1 MPRSPAAGVA
11 GTHSRRIRLLVYLLI
26 AAAVVAA
33 LVLGGRSLAGPLQRF
48 AAWVQG
54 LGVWGPVVFILGYA
68 VATVAFAPGAVL
80 TLAAGALFGL
90 VYGTLYTLV
99 GATLGASL
107 AFLVARY
114 VARGAIE
121 RRMAGNPRFQAIDRA
136 VGRQGF
142 KIVAL
147 LRLSPVFP
155 FNLLNYALG
164 LTRVRFLDYLAASV
178 AMLPGTLLYVYY
190 GKAAGSLAA
199 AFAGGGGGGASGAG
213 GSAGMHP
220 AVAAGGSP
228 KAASWA
234 VLAVG
239 LLATVA
245 VTTYVTR
252 LAGKALR
259 QELGEPATPG
269 ADDATPAAASGH
281 DEEAPHG

>member
-1 MPRSPAAGVA
+1 MPRSPSGSAAGRIVLYVVA
-11 GTHSRRIRLLVYLLI
+11 
-26 AAAVVAA
+26 AAAVAAA
-33 LVLGGRSLAGPLQRF
+33 LVLGGRSLIGPLQRF

-68 VATVAFAPGAVL
+68 AATVAFAPGAVL

-90 VYGTLYTLV
+90 VYGTIYTLA

-114 VARGAIE
+114 VARGAVEHRI
-121 RRMAGNPRFQAIDRA
+121 AGNARFQAIDRA
-136 VGRQGF
+136 VGREGF

-164 LTRVRFLDYLAASV
+164 LTRVRFLDYFAASA

-199 AFAGGGGGGASGAG
+199 AFAGGGAGAAGAAG
-213 GSAGMHP
+213 GRQA
-220 AVAAGGSP
+220 AAAAAGGSSH
-228 KAASWA
+228 AASWA
-234 VLAVG
+234 MLGVG
-239 LLATVA
+239 LLATVV

-259 QELGEPATPG
+259 QELGE
-269 ADDATPAAASGH
+269 AAAPEPASGR
-281 DEEAPHG
+281 EQETPHA